1 MPRHEEPPLRKR
13 RPQKGVRPKP
23 GQKRKRHPVVPPINI
38 RMASS
43 RRRSMPASVALV
55 AALFF
60 IFVAM
65 YMVRAVHSAL
75 TPDVAV
81 EIVRMGNR
89 EVQRSVTGMIVRYEE
104 VIFAPRDGQVI
115 WAVANTDRVRRDVLV
130 AGIADNVEAAARMN
144 RDRRALEEEMKRLNE
159 RRHYSEADPAVQR
172 INNTLRNAMNSN
184 MYNLSA
190 LNLAEINTLRNN
202 LDSLTDTRIRMIV
215 AASHGAVGADIS
227 RQHDQLTAQYGMNST
242 NIYAPRS
249 GIMFNIVDMH
259 ENVVTPDNVT
269 ELSRQ
274 DVNVIVDHATLFPAR
289 DVEAGDPVFK
299 IVGNTWYI
307 VAYMPNSMIE
317 GFAEDTDR
325 VVFVQN
331 AITGNY
337 EPMTMRVVHI
347 EQFHLESRVVFRSSR
362 NVMDFLN
369 QRNVSIR
376 TTDYISRGLQ
386 VSTSA
391 IAIRRFVR
399 IPVTH
404 VFDRGGYYVHI
415 HDDYGLIQV
424 PIEVSERTDDDVYV
438 LEETLDLA
446 IGDVLIPA
454 SLYGD
459 SFTITESAV
468 RVEYGVFRTT
478 FGYANFTPITLD
490 GELSELDAYTL
501 LDPSRNHNLR
511 QFDPIVTDASTVI
524 QGQIIR

>member
-1 MPRHEEPPLRKR
+1 MSRREEHPPRKR
-13 RPQKGVRPKP
+13 RPLQKARPKP
-23 GQKRKRHPVVPPINI
+23 GQKRNRQPAVPPINI

-43 RRRSMPASVALV
+43 RRKTMPVSVALV

-75 TPDVAV
+75 TPSVAV
-81 EIVRMGNR
+81 ETVRMGNR

-104 VIFAPRDGQVI
+104 VIYAPRAGQVV
-115 WAVANTDRVRRDVLV
+115 WAVANTDRVRRGMLV
-130 AGIADNVEAAARMN
+130 AGIADVEAAERIN
-144 RDRRALEEEMKRLNE
+144 TDRRVLEEEMKRLNE
-159 RRHYSEADPAVQR
+159 RRHYSESDPAVQR

-184 MYNLSA
+184 MHNFST
-190 LNLAEINTLRNN
+190 LNLAEINTLRDH
-202 LDSLTDTRIRMIV
+202 LDNFTDTRIRMII
-215 AASHGAVGADIS
+215 AASHGAVGVDIS
-227 RQHDQLTAQYGMNST
+227 RQHDQLTAQLGMNST
-242 NIYAPRS
+242 NIYATRS

-274 DVNVIVDHATLFPAR
+274 DVSAIVDHATLFPAR
-289 DVEAGDPVFK
+289 EVEAGDPVFK

-307 VAYMPNSMIE
+307 VAYMPNDMVQ
-317 GFAEDTDR
+317 GFAEGTDR

-337 EPMTMRVVHI
+337 EQMTMRIVHI
-347 EQFHLESRVVFRSSR
+347 EQFHLENRVVFRSSR

-369 QRNVSIR
+369 QRNISIR
-376 TTDYISRGLQ
+376 TTDYISSGLQ

-391 IAIRRFVR
+391 IVVRRFIR

-404 VFDRGGYYVHI
+404 VFEQGGYYVHI
-415 HDDYGLIQV
+415 HDDYGLVQV
-424 PIEVSERTDDDVYV
+424 PIDVSERTDNYVYV
-438 LEETLDLA
+438 LEETLDLVM
-446 IGDVLIPA
+446 GDVLIPA

-459 SFTITESAV
+459 SFTITESTI

-490 GELSELDAYTL
+490 GELSEIDTYTL

-511 QFDPIVTDASTVI
+511 QFDPIVTDASTVV

>member
-1 MPRHEEPPLRKR
+1 
-13 RPQKGVRPKP
+13 
-23 GQKRKRHPVVPPINI
+23 
-38 RMASS
+38 MASA
-43 RRRSMPASVALV
+43 RRKSMPASVALV

-65 YMVRAVHSAL
+65 YMVRAVHNEL
-75 TPDVAV
+75 TPSIAV

-89 EVQRSVTGMIVRYEE
+89 EAQRSVTGIIARYEE
-104 VIFAPRDGQVI
+104 VIYAPRDGQVV
-115 WAVANTDRVRRDVLV
+115 WAVANTDRVRRGTLV
-130 AGIADNVEAAARMN
+130 AGIADVEATERIT
-144 RDRRALEEEMKRLNE
+144 RDRRAIEEEMKILNE

-184 MYNLSA
+184 MHNFST
-190 LNLAEINTLRNN
+190 LNLAEINTLRDH
-202 LDSLTDTRIRMIV
+202 LDNFTDTRIRMIV
-215 AASHGAVGADIS
+215 AASHGAVGVDIS
-227 RQHDQLTAQYGMNST
+227 RQHDQLTAQLGMNST
-242 NIYAPRS
+242 NIYATRS
-249 GIMFNIVDMH
+249 GIMFHIVDMH
-259 ENVVTPDNVT
+259 ENVVTPGNVT

-274 DVNVIVDHATLFPAR
+274 DVGVIVDHTTLFPAR
-289 DVEAGDPVFK
+289 EVEAGDPVFK
-299 IVGNTWYI
+299 IVGNTWYV
-307 VAYMPNSMIE
+307 VAYMPNNMIE

-325 VVFVQN
+325 VIFVQN

-337 EPMTMRVVHI
+337 EQMTMRIIHI

-369 QRNVSIR
+369 QRNISIR
-376 TTDYISRGLQ
+376 TTNDISRGLQ

-391 IAIRRFVR
+391 IVTKRFVR

-404 VFDRGGYYVHI
+404 VFEQGGYYVHI
-415 HDDYGLIQV
+415 HDDYGLKQV
-424 PIEVSERTDDDVYV
+424 PIDVSERADNYVYV

-446 IGDVLIPA
+446 MGDVLIPA

-468 RVEYGVFRTT
+468 RVEHGVFRTN

-490 GELSELDAYTL
+490 GELSEIDTYTL
-501 LDPSRNHNLR
+501 LDPARNHNLR
-511 QFDPIVTDASTVI
+511 QFDPIVIDASTVV